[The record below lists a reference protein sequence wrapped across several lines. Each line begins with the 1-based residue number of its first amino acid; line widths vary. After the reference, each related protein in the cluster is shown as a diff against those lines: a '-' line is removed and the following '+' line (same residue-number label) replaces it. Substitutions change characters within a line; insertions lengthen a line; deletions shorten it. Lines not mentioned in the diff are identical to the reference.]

1 MKKYSIIIPFLDKN
15 ENFKRT
21 YSSILKQSISPDELE
36 IIVICTVPDYCNELD
51 AICCELNNSTIII
64 DAPTIS
70 TRADAFNQGI
80 MEASGQYL
88 LFMRAGD
95 IIHEKFFSV
104 LDEIIASHSF
114 PDIVSFGVTK
124 AWDEYEY
131 FDDDP
136 FSAYNFK
143 EYCLTCDCDRKQFL
157 GNLPI
162 DERYYSMLYKT
173 DFLREIN
180 QAFSEDIY
188 DDDITFAYPLFLFA
202 DSVVFTKDHGYCRYD
217 STASPTSV
225 ADRIAANMTA
235 QTNLLQLLQNIPNI
249 YAKYKDSID
258 AHFVQKYYLYSLWL
272 GRISGEKSPIKISIF
287 QVLQYVM
294 LQIVPKWIENEFI
307 YNLGRKNLD
316 TLSLINKTYSTQGEL
331 DADICENNLVSVII
345 TTHNRQEY
353 LGTSI
358 KNILA
363 QSYQAFELIIVDDA
377 SSDETEQLV
386 KSFSDKRIKY
396 IKNETNKGITATRN
410 IGLKAATSNY
420 VAYHDDDDLCRLDKL
435 EKEMAM
441 IWASYDSIKAVYPI
455 AVNHARRIR
464 GHAQAEAVYIPSLNK
479 PLCKK
484 DGFIFPVLL
493 YKNDLQVSAMLIEK
507 RAALDIGGF
516 DESIYVYEDWEF
528 ILRFSQKYY
537 VRFINEPLYD
547 YYQRQ
552 SGLASSPD
560 SEHRRKLIQAL
571 YTIDQKYAANRKKY
585 GVESTFIIR
594 EVD

>member
-21 YSSILKQSISPDELE
+21 SSSILKQSISPDELE

-70 TRADAFNQGI
+70 SKTDAFNQGI
-80 MEASGQYL
+80 MEASGQYI

-95 IIHEKFFSV
+95 VLHEKFFAV
-104 LDEIIASHSF
+104 IDEIITSHSF

-124 AWDEYEY
+124 ALDEYEY

-136 FSAYNFK
+136 FFPYNFK
-143 EYCLTCDCDRKQFL
+143 EYCFTGGCDRKQFL

-173 DFLREIN
+173 DFLWEIN

-217 STASPTSV
+217 SDASPASV

-235 QTNLLQLLQNIPNI
+235 QTNLLQLLQNIPDI
-249 YAKYKDSID
+249 YAEYKDCIE
-258 AHFVQKYYLYSLWL
+258 AHFAQKYYLYSLWL
-272 GRISGEKSPIKISIF
+272 GRISGEKSPIKMSIF

-316 TLSLINKTYSTQGEL
+316 TLSLINKTYSDQDEL

-353 LGTSI
+353 LGLSI

-377 SSDETEQLV
+377 STDETEKVV
-386 KSFSDKRIKY
+386 KSFTDTRIKY

-410 IGLKAATSNY
+410 VGLKAATSNY

-441 IWASYDSIKAVYPI
+441 IWASCDNIKAVYPI
-455 AVNHARRIR
+455 AVNHARRIA
-464 GHAQAEAVYIPSLNK
+464 GNTESEAVFIPSLKK
-479 PLCKK
+479 PLSKK
-484 DGFIFPVLL
+484 SGFIFPVLL
-493 YKNDLQVSAMLIEK
+493 SRNDAVVAAMVINKKAIESIS
-507 RAALDIGGF
+507 DF
-516 DESIYVYEDWEF
+516 DESIYAYEDWEF
-528 ILRFSQKYY
+528 MLRLSESYNIAFLE
-537 VRFINEPLYD
+537 EPLYD
-547 YYQRQ
+547 YYQR
-552 SGLASSPD
+552 SNGIAKSKDP
-560 SEHRRKLIQAL
+560 EHRRKLIQSL
-571 YTIDQKYAANRKKY
+571 YEIDQKYADSRKKY
-585 GVESTFIIR
+585 GVESTFIIK